1 MNSLSK
7 TQLELQIKQLRAEI
21 KGLNDKINREIKDIW
36 SILGQK

>member
-36 SILGQK
+36 SILRQK